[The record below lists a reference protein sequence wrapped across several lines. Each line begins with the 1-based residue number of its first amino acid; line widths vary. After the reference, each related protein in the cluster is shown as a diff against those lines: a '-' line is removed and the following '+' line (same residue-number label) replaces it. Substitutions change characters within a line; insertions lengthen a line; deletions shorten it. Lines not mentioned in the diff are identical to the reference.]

1 MMYMLKK
8 ILHKQTA
15 VSAML
20 LVSLF
25 FVSCDKQP
33 VGPTEP
39 DPANPAS
46 FMTIAEF
53 RAIYPGSGDYAVPM
67 GTKKIRGVV
76 ISNNANE
83 AAGNYR
89 VQDES
94 GSGIY
99 LYSKI
104 GSPVYPLG
112 TILEIDAA
120 ATAPTVPNGVL
131 TLFNGD
137 LELKDVAITKV
148 TVVPGTLIIVPRVTT
163 AAELNLNKDTWA
175 STLVRLNDVVIT
187 KEGSAGSTGQ
197 NYRITDATGSVV
209 SFVRNTSGI
218 VMPEGG
224 ASSITG
230 HLSIF
235 NGTAQITIRSI
246 DDVVNG
252 GQVIVNPGI

>member
-8 ILHKQTA
+8 FLYKQPS
-15 VSAML
+15 VL
-20 LVSLF
+20 LTLIACLF
-25 FVSCDKQP
+25 FVSCEKEP

-39 DPANPAS
+39 DPANPAA

-53 RAIYPGSGDYAVPM
+53 RAIYPGTGDFSVPM
-67 GTKKIRGVV
+67 GTKKIKGVV

-148 TVVPGTLIIVPRVTT
+148 TLVP
-163 AAELNLNKDTWA
+163 
-175 STLVRLNDVVIT
+175 
-187 KEGSAGSTGQ
+187 
-197 NYRITDATGSVV
+197 
-209 SFVRNTSGI
+209 
-218 VMPEGG
+218 
-224 ASSITG
+224 
-230 HLSIF
+230 
-235 NGTAQITIRSI
+235 
-246 DDVVNG
+246 
-252 GQVIVNPGI
+252 